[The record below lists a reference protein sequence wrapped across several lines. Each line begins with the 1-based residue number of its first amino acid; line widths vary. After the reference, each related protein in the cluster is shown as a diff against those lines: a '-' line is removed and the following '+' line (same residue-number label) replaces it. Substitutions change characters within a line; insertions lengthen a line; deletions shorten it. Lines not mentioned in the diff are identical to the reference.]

1 MSEQARVTNVTIGRL
16 YNLGN
21 YEHVRY
27 EISVEIPE
35 GSDAGEATT
44 RLKTLLW
51 AMRPAMNEYGYKHAA
66 AILADPETMLRNYD
80 EEERAKTLAQSQELV
95 TRVQAARKRVK
106 DAVAALGNLQLAT
119 QFKDAKEEWDEDR

>member
-1 MSEQARVTNVTIGRL
+1 MSDQARVTKVTIGRL

-27 EISVEIPE
+27 EISVEIPD

-44 RLKTLLW
+44 RLKKLLW
-51 AMRPAMNEYGYKHAA
+51 AMRPAKHEYGYEHAA